1 VLFSHGRNKSV
12 LVPDSFRATERNG
25 KSVSVDFTY
34 LQDISETIR
43 STLVSYIVGNSI
55 HCNLFVR
62 VLEAGSKASFWR
74 AFLVCIAA
82 SAN

>member
-1 VLFSHGRNKSV
+1 V
-12 LVPDSFRATERNG
+12 VPQPLNIQ
-25 KSVSVDFTY
+25 Y
-34 LQDISETIR
+34 M
-43 STLVSYIVGNSI
+43 YIVGNSI

>member
-25 KSVSVDFTY
+25 NSVSVDFTY

-43 STLVSYIVGNSI
+43 STLVSDIVRHFDSCAGFCYI
-55 HCNLFVR
+55 
-62 VLEAGSKASFWR
+62 AG
-74 AFLVCIAA
+74 
-82 SAN
+82 